1 MTDNTPENRLDE
13 ALQNLEHTLAEAEAE
28 HAEDMRVRSVNLR
41 ERIRAYRNRDR
52 DDDNE
57 RQSLRD
63 QLLEWETEHI
73 ETRPRLANALRS
85 AVAIIDNAGL

>member
-1 MTDNTPENRLDE
+1 MTDKTPENRLHE
-13 ALQNLEHTLAEAEAE
+13 ALQNLEHTLAEAEAD

-41 ERIRAYRNRDR
+41 ERIRAYRSRDQ
-52 DDDNE
+52 DDDEE
-57 RQSLRD
+57 RQGLRA
-63 QLLEWETEHI
+63 QLLEWETHVI

>member
-13 ALQNLEHTLAEAEAE
+13 ALQNLETTLAEAEAD
-28 HAEDMRVRSVNLR
+28 HSEDMRVRSVNLR
-41 ERIRAYRNRDR
+41 QRIRNFLGGGRERPEDR
-52 DDDNE
+52 E
-57 RQSLRD
+57 GLRAE
-63 QLLEWETEHI
+63 LLEWETQLI